1 MQSVIRLPSARP
13 LQRLYAILS
22 PTIWC
27 AALFFASMPV
37 LATGDEDSAGEKF
50 IDLGFFGTVTGD
62 IELGFLFIG
71 GNTDAKGWRVNTEVV
86 HELEYFR
93 NRYNV
98 YARVQENRVINTST
112 NETSSITSAKRYGF
126 SGQSNYKFLT
136 GTQTVFGRGA
146 YAYDMFGAF
155 RQQGSAIVGYANR
168 MYERQSDYLDL
179 ETGPGLSYQENANGN
194 TSRGLVWFLAMNLE
208 HTLNKGSRFRQTF
221 EGSVSLDG
229 ENSVFVSR
237 STLTSQVNGRMSM
250 RMSFIARHN
259 SRPEGLLKTMDT
271 ETAASLVYSF

>member
-1 MQSVIRLPSARP
+1 MRLALARTLNHIFSKASATLMVATFAMAS
-13 LQRLYAILS
+13 LQVSAES
-22 PTIWC
+22 
-27 AALFFASMPV
+27 
-37 LATGDEDSAGEKF
+37 DEDNSGEKF
-50 IDLGFFGTVTGD
+50 IDLGYFGTVTGD

-71 GNTDAKGWRVNTEVV
+71 GNTDAKGWRVNTEMV

-98 YARVQENRVINTST
+98 YGRVQENRVRNSTT
-112 NETSSITSAKRYGF
+112 NEVSRITSAKRYGF

-155 RQQGSAIVGYANR
+155 RQQGSAVVGYANR
-168 MYERQSDYLDL
+168 VYERQSDYLDL
-179 ETGPGLSYQENANGN
+179 ETGPGMSYQESAAGN
-194 TSRGLVWFLAMNLE
+194 TNRGLVWFLALNLE
-208 HTLNKGSRFRQTF
+208 QTLYKGSRFRQTF

-229 ENSVFVSR
+229 ENSVFISR

-259 SRPEGLLKTMDT
+259 SRPEGRLKTMDT